1 MPRFL
6 SAPTFDGRHRS
17 HRTLHAVAAVTS
29 IALLGGCA
37 ASGNAG
43 ADDTGDGGA
52 PDTVV
57 VEEEFP
63 RQLGSNNERIRYE
76 DDGRVL
82 LWALGE
88 PDSDDAEWYDF
99 TGAPMAPEALQYGI
113 GKDRIRAIDDPVFVA
128 ADDPRLLSIPPSPY
142 RNEPVEATDD
152 IMVIGYMQDDE
163 PRAYPTAL
171 LDRHEIVNDEFKG
184 KPVSVGW

>member
-1 MPRFL
+1 M
-6 SAPTFDGRHRS
+6 
-17 HRTLHAVAAVTS
+17 
-29 IALLGGCA
+29 ALLAGCA
-37 ASGNAG
+37 ASSNANVDDAS
-43 ADDTGDGGA
+43 ADA
-52 PDTVV
+52 AVE
-57 VEEEFP
+57 EEEFP
-63 RQLGSNNERIRYE
+63 NQLGENNVRIRYE
-76 DDGRVL
+76 DDGRVS

-88 PDSDDAEWYDF
+88 PESDDAEWYDF

-142 RNEPVEATDD
+142 RNEPVETTDD

>member
-1 MPRFL
+1 MARLLPGAPSKRRRRPL
-6 SAPTFDGRHRS
+6 PSALAGV
-17 HRTLHAVAAVTS
+17 AV
-29 IALLGGCA
+29 LA
-37 ASGNAG
+37 ASTLLVGCGANADSGGNE
-43 ADDTGDGGA
+43 ADDQSNDQVA
-52 PDTVV
+52 

-63 RQLGSNNERIRYE
+63 NQLGQGNERIRYE

-88 PDSDDAEWYDF
+88 PESDDAEWYDF

-113 GKDRIRAIDDPVFVA
+113 GKDRIRAIDDPVFVST
-128 ADDPRLLSIPPSPY
+128 DDERLLDIPASPY
-142 RNEPVEATDD
+142 RNEPVETSDD